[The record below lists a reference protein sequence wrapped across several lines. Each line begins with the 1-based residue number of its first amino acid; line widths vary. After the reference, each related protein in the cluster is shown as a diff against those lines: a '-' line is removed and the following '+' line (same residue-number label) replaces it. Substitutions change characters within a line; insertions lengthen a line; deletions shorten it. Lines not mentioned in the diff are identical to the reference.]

1 MKAGLVSYGA
11 YIPKSLVRRE
21 DIAKAWDFPSIPGT
35 KAVANSDEDSLTMA
49 VEAGADC
56 LKGFNEKLV
65 DGLFFAST
73 TCPFLEKSASSI
85 ISTALDMREDIIT
98 MDFTNS
104 LRGAT
109 TAFITATDMIEAGK
123 AKTIL
128 VIASDMRN
136 PEPATMYEY
145 AFGDAAAAILVSSE
159 NKVMEIVDHA
169 SRTEDLIGPWRRP
182 KDDYVRQCAGKYD
195 ELAGYTYNVGKVI
208 KDIAAKTR
216 VDLAK
221 LGKACIYGS
230 DPRSPAKI
238 GKANGIPSKAVC
250 DNMFQILGD
259 TGVAQVFMTLIASLK
274 KVKEEELVLLVGY
287 GDGADAVLMKVLDK
301 QKVKDLKRAHR
312 GYMINSATAEAV
324 DVYTKYITFRNSLK
338 KEPFK
343 RRTSTV
349 SNHREGNFILRMH
362 GVKCKACGT
371 VQYPIWRSCIEP
383 KCQATD
389 QLEEVKLQKRGKIF
403 TLILDHLE
411 GGNYFETPIPRC
423 VIDLEGGGRIL
434 LNMTDCVPK
443 DVKIGMDVEMTF
455 RKVHEGGE
463 FPNYYWKCRP
473 IRERAVS
480 EEEEGTAPRADA
492 AAAIPEAM

>member
-1 MKAGLVSYGA
+1 MKAGIVSYGA

-56 LKGFNEKLV
+56 LKGIDEKTV
-65 DGLFFAST
+65 DGVFFAST
-73 TCPFLEKSASSI
+73 TSPFVEKSASSI
-85 ISTALDMREDIIT
+85 IAKALDMREDIIT

-104 LRGAT
+104 LKGAT
-109 TAFITATDMIEAGK
+109 SALIAATDIIETGK

-145 AFGDAAAAILVSSE
+145 AFGDAAAALLVSSE
-159 NKVMEIVDHA
+159 NRVMEVVDHV
-169 SRTEDLIGPWRRP
+169 SRTEDLIGPWRRAQ
-182 KDDYVRQCAGKYD
+182 DDFVRQCAGKYD
-195 ELAGYTYNVGKVI
+195 DLTYANNVTKVI
-208 KDIAAKTR
+208 KAIAAKSG
-216 VDLAK
+216 VDLGK
-221 LGKACIYGS
+221 LGKACIYGG
-230 DPRSPAKI
+230 DPRAPAKL
-238 GKANGIPSKAVC
+238 GKSVGIPPKAVC
-250 DNMFQILGD
+250 DTLFQILGN
-259 TGVAQVFMTLIASLK
+259 TGTAQVFMTLIASLK
-274 KVKEEELVLLVGY
+274 KVKDDELILLVGY
-287 GDGADAVLMKVLDK
+287 GDGADAILLKVLDK
-301 QKVKDLKRAHR
+301 QKTKDLKRAHR

-324 DVYTKYITFRNSLK
+324 DVYTKYITYRNALK

-362 GVKCKACGT
+362 GVKCKVCGT
-371 VQYPIWRSCIEP
+371 VQYPMWRSCIEP

-389 QLEEVKLQKRGKIF
+389 QMEEVKLQKRGKIF

-411 GGNYFETPIPRC
+411 GGNYCETPIPRC

-434 LNMTDCVPK
+434 LNMTDCIPK
-443 DVKIGMDVEMTF
+443 EVKIGMDVEMTF
-455 RKVHEGGE
+455 RKVHDGGE

-480 EEEEGTAPRADA
+480 EEEEGAAPKVA
-492 AAAIPEAM
+492 AAMPEAM

>member
-1 MKAGLVSYGA
+1 MKAGIVSYGA

-35 KAVANSDEDSLTMA
+35 KAVANADEDSLTMA
-49 VEAGADC
+49 VEAGLDC
-56 LKGFNEKLV
+56 LKGIDEKTV
-65 DGLFFAST
+65 DGVFFAST
-73 TCPFLEKSASSI
+73 TSPFVEKSASSI
-85 ISTALDMREDIIT
+85 ISTALDMRENIIT

-109 TAFITATDMIEAGK
+109 SALITAADIIEAGK

-145 AFGDAAAAILVSSE
+145 AFGDAAAALLLSSE
-159 NKVMEIVDHA
+159 NRVMEIVDHA
-169 SRTEDLIGPWRRP
+169 SRTEDLIGPWRKA
-182 KDDYVRQCAGKYD
+182 KDEYVRQCAGKYD

-208 KDIAAKTR
+208 KDIATKTK
-216 VDLAK
+216 VDLSK
-221 LGKACIYGS
+221 LGKAVIYGS
-230 DPRSPAKI
+230 DPRSPTKL
-238 GKANGIPSKAVC
+238 GKQNGIPPKVVC
-250 DNMFQILGD
+250 DNLFQILGD
-259 TGVAQVFMTLIASLK
+259 TGTTQVLMTLIANLK
-274 KVKEEELVLLVGY
+274 RVKDDELILLVGY
-287 GDGADAVLMKVLDK
+287 GDGADAVIMKVLDK
-301 QKVKDLKRAHR
+301 QKVKDLKRTRR

-324 DVYTKYITFRNSLK
+324 DVYTKYITYRNSLK
-338 KEPFK
+338 KELFK

-349 SNHREGNFILRMH
+349 SNHREGNFILRMY
-362 GVKCKACGT
+362 GAKCKVCGT
-371 VQYPIWRSCIEP
+371 VQYPIWLSCIEP
-383 KCQATD
+383 KCQATG
-389 QLEEVKLQKRGKIF
+389 QMEEMKMQKRGKIF

-411 GGNYFETPIPRC
+411 GGTYCETPIPRC
-423 VIDLEGGGRIL
+423 VIDLDGGGRIL

-455 RKVHEGGE
+455 RKVHDGGE

-480 EEEEGTAPRADA
+480 EDEEGAAPKEA
-492 AAAIPEAM
+492 AAMPEAM